1 MKERMLEINP
11 NVDVRIH
18 NCFFLPENADKF
30 PFDEYDYIIDAVDT
44 VTAKISII
52 MKANELGIPV
62 ISEEAFKNMI

>member
-18 NCFFLPENADKF
+18 NCFFLPENADEF

-44 VTAKISII
+44 VTALSLIHIFLSNRYELIRIYDCSI
-52 MKANELGIPV
+52 K
-62 ISEEAFKNMI
+62 